1 MIPDVDDR
9 TIRLPVT
16 FDYNGGRG
24 DKFKGNILTV
34 IITLVLAIIFIVGIC
49 RNVDMTV
56 AGKVIG
62 VAAVVAVVN
71 VFLRFKVLH
80 ELTYSDAYETL
91 KELDNQPSSRSLWS
105 IYSIDDEYPYICHY
119 LDGKHG
125 IFVRLE
131 KDVVVGKPDDIAF
144 THYEAISEAYNL
156 AGSLNMNMCHIDY
169 MDNVGNDPRLKQLYE
184 SLNDCDNPDLKELM
198 LSVYANLQ
206 SEMSM
211 DYASFDVYVFTS
223 RGNPDQLYYNVKQ
236 CVDKLL
242 NGNYLSYKALDS
254 EAIRTTCMAIFNLNE
269 FSAAD
274 ACANIFKENT
284 YRGIVPIRVEHIDSV
299 EEINRTQEQIRAD
312 NLARQQAEM
321 EAKANKHK
329 RKRGQFN
336 ESPTQQETEVSESGK
351 EFVDS
356 ENAEQLSSDKTGV
369 SQEQIDKSPE
379 NRGTSDEDLN
389 LF

>member
-336 ESPTQQETEVSESGK
+336 ESPTQQETEVSESDK
-351 EFVDS
+351 EFMDS
-356 ENAEQLSSDKTGV
+356 ESAEHPSNGETGV
-369 SQEQIDKSPE
+369 SQEQINESPE
-379 NRGTSDEDLN
+379 NKGTSDEDLN

>member
-24 DKFKGNILTV
+24 DKLRGNILTV
-34 IITLVLAIIFIVGIC
+34 IVTLVLSIIFIVGIC
-49 RNVDMTV
+49 RNVDMTI

-62 VAAVVAVVN
+62 VAAIVVVVN

-91 KELDNQPSSRSLWS
+91 KELDNQPSSRSFWN

-223 RGNPDQLYYNVKQ
+223 RGNPAQLYYNVKQ
-236 CVDKLL
+236 CVDRLL
-242 NGNYLSYKALDS
+242 GGNYLSYKALDS

-284 YRGIVPIRVEHIDSV
+284 YRGIIPIRVEHIDSV

-329 RKRGQFN
+329 RRRNRVN
-336 ESPTQQETEVSESGK
+336 EFQTQQETEVSKADK
-351 EFVDS
+351 EF
-356 ENAEQLSSDKTGV
+356 EITEQQLSNETGV
-369 SQEQIDKSPE
+369 SDVKTEKELESLD
-379 NRGTSDEDLN
+379 TSDEDLN

>member
-1 MIPDVDDR
+1 MIPDVNDR

-24 DKFKGNILTV
+24 DKLKGNILTV
-34 IITLVLAIIFIVGIC
+34 VITLVLSIILIVGIC

-56 AGKVIG
+56 AGKVVG
-62 VAAVVAVVN
+62 VAVIVVLVN

-131 KDVVVGKPDDIAF
+131 KDVVVGKPDDISF
-144 THYEAISEAYNL
+144 IHYEAISEAYNL

-223 RGNPDQLYYNVKQ
+223 RGNPAQLYYNVKQ
-236 CVDKLL
+236 CVDRLL

-284 YRGIVPIRVEHIDSV
+284 YRGIIPIRVEHIDSV

-329 RKRGQFN
+329 RRRNRVN
-336 ESPTQQETEVSESGK
+336 EFQTQQETEVSKADEEFENTEQQTSNETRVSDGK
-351 EFVDS
+351 TEK
-356 ENAEQLSSDKTGV
+356 ELGSSD
-369 SQEQIDKSPE
+369 
-379 NRGTSDEDLN
+379 TSNEDLN